1 MITTNQVPGCDIT
14 EVNLIDIGIVPINL
28 NMLKKDV
35 GLFHV
40 FFNSTMY
47 QQSLKELPLDANT
60 PALTADATKPLLGMN
75 IQDMALIGASSFLRR
90 HITEHLA
97 LL

>member
-1 MITTNQVPGCDIT
+1 
-14 EVNLIDIGIVPINL
+14 
-28 NMLKKDV
+28 MLKKDV

-47 QQSLKELPLDANT
+47 NQALKELPLSEPT
-60 PALTADATKPLLGMN
+60 IPKMPITADATKPLMGMK
-75 IQDMALIGASSFLRR
+75 IEDMALIGASSFLRR